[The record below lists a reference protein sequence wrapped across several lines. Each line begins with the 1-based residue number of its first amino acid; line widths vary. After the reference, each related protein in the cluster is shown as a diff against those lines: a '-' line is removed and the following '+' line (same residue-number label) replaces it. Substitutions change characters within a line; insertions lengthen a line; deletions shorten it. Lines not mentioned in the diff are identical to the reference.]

1 MREAPS
7 VFPGRFFVGR
17 RRVARPDFSDLARRV
32 MTEAFTAA
40 GRLGLS
46 ADGVLAA
53 GDPSSVCEAALVD
66 RLIDLLMALEPF
78 EIKQSVVPLEQAAGP
93 ASAEGSAQGAGEGAG
108 DAAAGGETDAPMTAP
123 GVQKGAALDAV
134 AAAAD
139 AGSAP
144 EDHAAKLSVE
154 STRAMLARMRTVL
167 DREAARLGEDGL
179 EGKAAV
185 DQVALIA
192 RTLEKIDQME
202 RLIAEDQARAA
213 GGRLGPQEREQL
225 RQTVRQLILA
235 AAERLAVERAAGPE
249 EAGEAAE
256 LGEVAE
262 RGEGAVAMSGGEDVA
277 EDFSDRTDAETR

>member
-1 MREAPS
+1 
-7 VFPGRFFVGR
+7 
-17 RRVARPDFSDLARRV
+17 
-32 MTEAFTAA
+32 MTEAYAAA

-46 ADGVLAA
+46 AASALSA
-53 GDPSSVCEAALVD
+53 GDPFSAGEAVLVD
-66 RLIDLLMALEPF
+66 RLIDLLTALEPF
-78 EIKQSVVPLEQAAGP
+78 EIKQSALPVDQ
-93 ASAEGSAQGAGEGAG
+93 GSG
-108 DAAAGGETDAPMTAP
+108 DAAGDEDGDAAMDATGLQPGTA
-123 GVQKGAALDAV
+123 VVAMGAQV
-134 AAAAD
+134 AAAGAAD
-139 AGSAP
+139 AGPAP

-167 DREAARLGEDGL
+167 DREAGRLGEDGL

-213 GGRLGPQEREQL
+213 GQRLGPQEREQL

-256 LGEVAE
+256 LGDAAE
-262 RGEGAVAMSGGEDVA
+262 RGEGAVEMSDGETVA
-277 EDFSDRTDAETR
+277 EDFSDRTEAETR

>member
-1 MREAPS
+1 
-7 VFPGRFFVGR
+7 
-17 RRVARPDFSDLARRV
+17 

-46 ADGVLAA
+46 AADAFAAGDACAA
-53 GDPSSVCEAALVD
+53 GDPFSDRGAVLVD
-66 RLIDLLMALEPF
+66 RLIDLLLALEPF
-78 EIKQSVVPLEQAAGP
+78 EIKQSALPLEQ
-93 ASAEGSAQGAGEGAG
+93 GAG
-108 DAAAGGETDAPMTAP
+108 DAAEAEDSDAATPGMDAQTGAGMDCVAGSVGSTAVAGAP
-123 GVQKGAALDAV
+123 GAAMAATGAQTVAKTGT

-139 AGSAP
+139 AGPAP
-144 EDHAAKLSVE
+144 QDHAAKLSVE

-167 DREAARLGEDGL
+167 DREAGRLGEDGL

-213 GGRLGPQEREQL
+213 GQRLGPEEREQL

-235 AAERLAVERAAGPE
+235 AAERLAVERTRDQPAQ
-249 EAGEAAE
+249 
-256 LGEVAE
+256 
-262 RGEGAVAMSGGEDVA
+262 REGAVEMSGGENVA
-277 EDFSDRTDAETR
+277 ADFSDRTEAETR